1 MGWGDYVRNQ
11 VEKILL
17 SEGFSVPVAQGGQGM
32 RRTYTT
38 ECHRQLKKGRFS
50 MMLSGM
56 AAYGLRSRP
65 ARLNAVQLNV
75 RCEKVANR
83 LGCSERRKPRCSNT
97 NGFQVQ
103 KRRGN
108 CEVSMSGTSA
118 EVNIQPTHKC
128 SFCGVTNIE
137 VSGVLIAG
145 PGVSICQKCVF
156 QCVDIVFQHAEK
168 TDKPTS

>member
-17 SEGFSVPVAQGGQGM
+17 SEGFSVPVAQGGA
-32 RRTYTT
+32 RHAEDLYN

-56 AAYGLRSRP
+56 AAYGRRSRP

-83 LGCSERRKPRCSNT
+83 LGCSERVKTVVRQHSQSSGCE
-97 NGFQVQ
+97 
-103 KRRGN
+103 KRALSSRS
-108 CEVSMSGTSA
+108 EYV
-118 EVNIQPTHKC
+118 KYR
-128 SFCGVTNIE
+128 
-137 VSGVLIAG
+137 
-145 PGVSICQKCVF
+145 
-156 QCVDIVFQHAEK
+156 
-168 TDKPTS
+168 

>member
-17 SEGFSVPVAQGGQGM
+17 SEGFSVPVAQGGGQGM

-83 LGCSERRKPRCSNT
+83 LGCSERVKAA
-97 NGFQVQ
+97 VQ
-103 KRRGN
+103 QHQRL
-108 CEVSMSGTSA
+108 SG
-118 EVNIQPTHKC
+118 E
-128 SFCGVTNIE
+128 
-137 VSGVLIAG
+137 LIG
-145 PGVSICQKCVF
+145 SIHGMKYV
-156 QCVDIVFQHAEK
+156 K
-168 TDKPTS
+168 YR

>member
-38 ECHRQLKKGRFS
+38 ECHRQLKKVRFS

-56 AAYGLRSRP
+56 AAYGRRSRP

-83 LGCSERRKPRCSNT
+83 LGCSERVKAA
-97 NGFQVQ
+97 VQ
-103 KRRGN
+103 QHQRLSGAKTKR
-108 CEVSMSGTSA
+108 
-118 EVNIQPTHKC
+118 
-128 SFCGVTNIE
+128 
-137 VSGVLIAG
+137 
-145 PGVSICQKCVF
+145 
-156 QCVDIVFQHAEK
+156 
-168 TDKPTS
+168 

>member
-56 AAYGLRSRP
+56 AAYGRRSRP

-83 LGCSERRKPRCSNT
+83 LGCSERVKTVVLEHSRS
-97 NGFQVQ
+97 
-103 KRRGN
+103 
-108 CEVSMSGTSA
+108 SG
-118 EVNIQPTHKC
+118 E
-128 SFCGVTNIE
+128 
-137 VSGVLIAG
+137 LIG
-145 PGVSICQKCVF
+145 SIHGIKYV
-156 QCVDIVFQHAEK
+156 K
-168 TDKPTS
+168 YR

>member
-56 AAYGLRSRP
+56 AAYGRRSRP
-65 ARLNAVQLNV
+65 ARLNAGKQSAK
-75 RCEKVANR
+75 CERAATM
-83 LGCSERRKPRCSNT
+83 LGCSKGESRGAATPTAFRCKNE
-97 NGFQVQ
+97 
-103 KRRGN
+103 
-108 CEVSMSGTSA
+108 EV
-118 EVNIQPTHKC
+118 
-128 SFCGVTNIE
+128 
-137 VSGVLIAG
+137 IAR
-145 PGVSICQKCVF
+145 
-156 QCVDIVFQHAEK
+156 
-168 TDKPTS
+168 